1 MLAGI
6 AGIADEGLSADDW
19 RLLGDLVVAQMKQRI
34 HMRNAQ
40 FSRPLSEQRIAAIF
54 RGEIAPARFD
64 YARAGLAA

>member
-1 MLAGI
+1 
-6 AGIADEGLSADDW
+6 
-19 RLLGDLVVAQMKQRI
+19 LGELVVAQMKQRI

-40 FSRPLSEQRIAAIF
+40 FSRPLSEQRVTAIF